1 MHETTARRRITAEA
15 SPPEPVGA
23 PGKTSTH
30 KAVCA
35 KCLRPLDIWPDGTV
49 LHQDA
54 RFDMA
59 VFPEHHEAVELP

>member
-1 MHETTARRRITAEA
+1 MYETTARRRLTVEA
-15 SPPEPVGA
+15 SPTEPMRT
-23 PGKTSTH
+23 PGKTRTH

-35 KCLRPLDIWPDGTV
+35 KCLRPLDIWPDGMV

-59 VFPEHHEAVELP
+59 VFPEHHEATELP